1 MWSEPL
7 TVESRDVD
15 VGKDGTVDGF
25 ATTVRQQGGTMVA
38 QVRCIT
44 NQQAHTGF
52 FGEMNIIDTAGAP
65 RQRQRALVLLVRE
78 ALRHAANLGI
88 QHVRTELPPR
98 MQSFAERIA
107 GVRARAIT
115 ADGNWL
121 ALGAELAP
129 IRTHALETSDAD
141 GNLAQ

>member
-1 MWSEPL
+1 VWSEPL
-7 TVESRDVD
+7 TVDSRDID
-15 VGKDGTVDGF
+15 IGRDGDVDGF

-44 NQQAHTGF
+44 NQQARTGF
-52 FGEMNIIDTAGAP
+52 FGEMNIVDQQGAP
-65 RQRQRALVLLVRE
+65 RQTQRALVLLVRE
-78 ALRHAANLGI
+78 ALRHAADLGI

-107 GVRARAIT
+107 GAQARQLAGDGT
-115 ADGNWL
+115 WLTLGGDLAD
-121 ALGAELAP
+121 

-141 GNLAQ
+141 GNVAQ